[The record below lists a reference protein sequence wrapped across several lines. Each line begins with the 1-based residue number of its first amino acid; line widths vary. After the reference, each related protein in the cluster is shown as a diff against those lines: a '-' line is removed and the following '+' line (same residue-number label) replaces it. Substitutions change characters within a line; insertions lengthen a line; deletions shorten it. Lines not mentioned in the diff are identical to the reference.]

1 MPIIRNSS
9 KGKPKL
15 EIEPEVMLRGRNDL
29 IRITIG
35 DSDEIYMYVTEDV
48 EKEVIGEQ
56 TYSNPKGMRSNEFSI

>member
-1 MPIIRNSS
+1 
-9 KGKPKL
+9 
-15 EIEPEVMLRGRNDL
+15 MLRGRNDL